1 MNKIQVGNNVNIND
15 GDKKRNL
22 VLILNFIIK
31 NSNNEHT
38 SILLDKIATM
48 KEEYNN
54 KALKNYDAEKL
65 STHLYKLNFVSS
77 FLVNKAEVNKNKKP
91 IIQSSRLKL

>member
-1 MNKIQVGNNVNIND
+1 MKV
-15 GDKKRNL
+15 KYK
-22 VLILNFIIK
+22 FIIK

-65 STHLYKLNFVSS
+65 SNHLYKLNFVSS
-77 FLVNKAEVNKNKKP
+77 FLVNKAEVNKNKK
-91 IIQSSRLKL
+91 LKI